1 MFVLAVPGSG
11 ESYSLE
17 RALGRN
23 ILIFKNFKVLNTK

>member
-1 MFVLAVPGSG
+1 MFVLAALDL
-11 ESYSLE
+11 EELYSLE